1 LTDVVAKSVTGV
13 ARRRGDNAVKVK
25 SSKTQVAK
33 AEADE
38 QRFLSNLA
46 EILASALDERAMLSA
61 VARLLVPRFGD
72 VCLMDVIDDDG
83 WVQRIDGVLDDW
95 HLIPTPSLRAGATL
109 LIPDLTPSALG
120 SITADPAGQAAIR
133 GADIRSLVLL
143 PLIGRGRLLGVMTL
157 GMTRSDRTFARSD
170 VPALED
176 IAQRTALGA
185 DNARLYQQA
194 RQASRARD
202 DTLAAISHDLRNGLN
217 TVLTAAGLLLRSLPP
232 DDAGRRDRRHVEA
245 IRRSA
250 ERMNRLIG
258 DLLDV
263 ASIEAGRLFV
273 EPRSEPVRPM
283 LQEALAA
290 CRDQAREKSLTV
302 EQSNGS
308 VEIDVV
314 CDRERVLQVLGN
326 LIGNAI
332 KFTPDGGS
340 VRVNAEQLDAEVLF
354 SVRDSGIGVSPKQLP
369 HVFDRFWQ
377 ATPKARLGS
386 GLGLT
391 IAKGVVEAL
400 GGRIWVESRPGEGT
414 TFFFTLPLASPAQ
427 TQ

>member
-1 LTDVVAKSVTGV
+1 M
-13 ARRRGDNAVKVK
+13 KVK
-25 SSKTQVAK
+25 SSKPRVAK
-33 AEADE
+33 ADDE

-61 VARLLVPRFGD
+61 VARLVVPRLGD
-72 VCLMDVIDDDG
+72 ICLIDVIDDDG
-83 WVQRIDGVLDDW
+83 SVQRVDDSLDDW
-95 HLIPTPSLRAGATL
+95 HLVPTPNLRAGETL
-109 LIPDLTPSALG
+109 LISDLTASTLG
-120 SITADPAGQAAIR
+120 AITADSAGQAAIR
-133 GADIRSLVLL
+133 AAGVRSLVLL
-143 PLIGRGRLLGVMTL
+143 PLIGRGRLLGVLTL
-157 GMTRSDRTFARSD
+157 AMTRPDRTFSRSD
-170 VPALED
+170 LPKLED
-176 IAQRTALGA
+176 VAQRTALGA

-217 TVLTAAGLLLRSLPP
+217 TVLTAVSLLLRNLPP
-232 DDAGRRDRRHVEA
+232 DDDGRRDRRHVEA

-273 EPRSEPVRPM
+273 EPRREPVRPII
-283 LQEALAA
+283 QEALDA
-290 CRDQAREKSLTV
+290 CRDQALEKSMHI
-302 EQSNGS
+302 EQNVAG
-308 VEIDVV
+308 EIDVV
-314 CDRERVLQVLGN
+314 CDRDRVLQVLGN

-340 VRVNAEQLDAEVLF
+340 VLVTAQQLDDDVVF
-354 SVRDSGIGVSPKQLP
+354 SVRDSGVGVSAKQLP

-400 GGRIWVESRPGEGT
+400 GGRIWVESRSGEGT
-414 TFFFTLPLASPAQ
+414 TFFFTLPLAQPQSQ
-427 TQ
+427 

>member
-1 LTDVVAKSVTGV
+1 MKVRSAKRPTV
-13 ARRRGDNAVKVK
+13 RG
-25 SSKTQVAK
+25 
-33 AEADE
+33 AEDE

-46 EILASALDERAMLSA
+46 EVLASALDERAMLSA
-61 VARLLVPRFGD
+61 VARLLVPRLGD
-72 VCLMDVIDDDG
+72 ICLADVVDDDG
-83 WVQRIDGVLDDW
+83 SVQRVDNTLDSW
-95 HLIPTPSLRAGATL
+95 QLAPTPLLRSGETL
-109 LIPDLTPSALG
+109 LLPDLSQSALAAIAPEH
-120 SITADPAGQAAIR
+120 SGQAAIR
-133 GADIRSLVLL
+133 GAEIRSLVLL
-143 PLIGRGRLLGVMTL
+143 PLVGRGRLLGVLTL
-157 GMTRSDRTFARSD
+157 GMTRPDRRFTKAD
-170 VPALED
+170 LPILED

-194 RQASRARD
+194 QQASRARD

-217 TVLTAAGLLLRSLPP
+217 TVLTAVGLLLRSLPP
-232 DDAGRRDRRHVEA
+232 DTEGRRERRHVEA

-250 ERMNRLIG
+250 ERMNRVIG

-273 EPRSEPVRPM
+273 DAKVEAVRPM
-283 LQEALAA
+283 IIEALAV
-290 CRDQAREKSLTV
+290 CRDPAIEKSLRVKEHVTG
-302 EQSNGS
+302 EH
-308 VEIDVV
+308 IAAV

-340 VRVNAEQLDAEVLF
+340 VEVSAEQVDDEVLF
-354 SVRDSGIGVSPKQLP
+354 RVRDTGVGVSPKQLP

-414 TFFFTLPLASPAQ
+414 TFFFTLPQATAQ
-427 TQ
+427 LQ

>member
-1 LTDVVAKSVTGV
+1 MKVRSAKMPAAKS
-13 ARRRGDNAVKVK
+13 
-25 SSKTQVAK
+25 
-33 AEADE
+33 AEDE

-46 EILASALDERAMLSA
+46 EVLASALDERAMLSA
-61 VARLLVPRFGD
+61 VARLLVPRLGD
-72 VCLMDVIDDDG
+72 ICLVDVVEDDG
-83 WVQRIDGVLDDW
+83 FVQRVDNTLDDW
-95 HLIPTPSLRAGATL
+95 HLAPSPTLRAGEAML
-109 LIPDLTPSALG
+109 LTDLNQSSLAAIAP
-120 SITADPAGQAAIR
+120 DPAAHGAIR
-133 GADIRSLVLL
+133 AAGIRSLVLL
-143 PLIGRGRLLGVMTL
+143 PLIGRGRLLGVLTL
-157 GMTRSDRTFARSD
+157 GLTRPERRFTKADMPF
-170 VPALED
+170 LED

-194 RQASRARD
+194 QQASRARD

-217 TVLTAAGLLLRSLPP
+217 TVLTAVGLLLRSLPP
-232 DDAGRRDRRHVEA
+232 DSEGRRDRKHVEA

-250 ERMNRLIG
+250 ERMNRVIG

-273 EPRSEPVRPM
+273 ETRREQLEPIIAEAIAA
-283 LQEALAA
+283 LQTQAA
-290 CRDQAREKSLTV
+290 EKSLRV
-302 EQSNGS
+302 EGRTI
-308 VEIDVV
+308 ERADAV
-314 CDRERVLQVLGN
+314 CDKERVLQVLGN

-332 KFTPDGGS
+332 KFTPDGGLVEVS
-340 VRVNAEQLDAEVLF
+340 AEALDGEVLVK
-354 SVRDSGIGVSPKQLP
+354 VRDTGAGVSAKQLP

-400 GGRIWVESRPGEGT
+400 GGRIWAESRPGAGT
-414 TFFFTLPLASPAQ
+414 TFFFTLPLASAQ